1 MAGGSK
7 QKAGY
12 IKQDTSNKQASSQ
25 QQVASAA
32 VATAIA
38 ATADGTVC

>member
-12 IKQDTSNKQASSQ
+12 IKQDTSNKQAE
-25 QQVASAA
+25 AA